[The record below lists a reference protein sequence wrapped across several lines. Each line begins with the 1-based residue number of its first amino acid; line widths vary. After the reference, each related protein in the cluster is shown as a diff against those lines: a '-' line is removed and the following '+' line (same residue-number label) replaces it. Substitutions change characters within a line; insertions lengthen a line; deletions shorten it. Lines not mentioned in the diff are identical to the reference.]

1 MNEGSAKIFLSARN
15 ISTAIVVSATVLA
28 LILHVAGGQDRLG
41 WQVALA
47 IAALAI
53 GIPHGAI
60 DHLISLPT
68 HSWQRLTAF
77 IAGYVALAVVSGIA
91 IFQWNVLGFQ
101 IIVLLSFLHFGFGDA
116 SFLAELRK
124 RRGESARNSIHHY
137 LYAFTSG
144 ALPVLLPLT
153 SNKTTAALQEIHP
166 GIINWAGDF
175 GSKIRFVLFLLT
187 ALTLAYCAI
196 RQEWRDV
203 LDLIALLALSII
215 APPLVAFAIYFGAWH
230 AVRHTARLTS
240 LLPKSIKHAESG
252 QSARSFFAAVYPGL
266 PALLGACALAVLLV
280 LKWHQ
285 NFSSTYLWNL
295 LVIVWALTVPHMM
308 ATARFDRKFL
318 AKSLVKLG

>member
-1 MNEGSAKIFLSARN
+1 MNEGTAKIFLFTRN
-15 ISTAIVVSATVLA
+15 ISTAIVISATLLA
-28 LILHVAGGQDRLG
+28 LILDQSGGQDRLG

-68 HSWQRLTAF
+68 RSWKRLTVF
-77 IAGYVALAVVSGIA
+77 ISGYVALAVASGFA
-91 IFQWNVLGFQ
+91 IFRWNVFGFQ
-101 IIVLLSFLHFGFGDA
+101 VIVLLSFLHFGFGDT

-124 RRGESARNSIHHY
+124 DRGESARTSIHHY
-137 LYAFTSG
+137 LYALISG

-166 GIINWAGDF
+166 GIINWAGDL
-175 GSKIRFVLFLLT
+175 GSKIRFVLFVLT
-187 ALTLAYCAI
+187 AFTLAYCAI
-196 RQEWRDV
+196 RKEWRDI
-203 LDLIALLALSII
+203 LDLSALLGLSII
-215 APPLVAFAIYFGAWH
+215 APPLVAFAIYFGCWH

-240 LLPKSIKHAESG
+240 LLPNSIKYAESG
-252 QSARSFFAAVYPGL
+252 ESARAFMAAVYPGL
-266 PALLGACALAVLLV
+266 PALLGACALAVVLV

-285 NFSSTYLWNL
+285 NFSHTYLWNL
-295 LVIVWALTVPHMM
+295 LVIVWALTVPHML

-318 AKSLVKLG
+318 RKRSVKLG